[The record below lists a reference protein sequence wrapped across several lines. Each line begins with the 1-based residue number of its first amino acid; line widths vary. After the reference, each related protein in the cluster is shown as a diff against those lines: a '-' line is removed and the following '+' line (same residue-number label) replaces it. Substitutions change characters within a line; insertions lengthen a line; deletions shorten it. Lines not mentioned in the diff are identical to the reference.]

1 MLPAIGYYVTPFGI
15 EGSPSIC
22 DKIAGVYDPFYHF
35 THAPP
40 SLFESLLERDDYQF
54 LYQIRDPRDSVI
66 SWAYHEISTGNAK
79 GKEDIEQLIQYIIL
93 SKFCL
98 AEHIQRAREWYEM
111 GNKVFRISF
120 DQTKADKK
128 LVINNILEFLNIS
141 HLIKPEDVDGALTEF
156 SDSRYRKTLRAK
168 EHRLYE
174 LNLVRENRGISGAWE
189 NGLSATNKLLFKKV
203 AGDFLIELGY
213 ERDFNW

>member
-1 MLPAIGYYVTPFGI
+1 M
-15 EGSPSIC
+15 
-22 DKIAGVYDPFYHF
+22 
-35 THAPP
+35 
-40 SLFESLLERDDYQF
+40 FENLLERDDYQF

-79 GKEDIEQLIQYIIL
+79 GEEDIENLIQYIIL

-98 AEHIQRAREWYEM
+98 TEHIQRAREWFAM
-111 GNKVFRISF
+111 GEKVFRISF

-128 LVINNILEFLNIS
+128 LVINNILEFLKIS
-141 HLIKPEDVDGALTEF
+141 HLINSEDLDDALTEF
-156 SDSRYRKTLRAK
+156 SDSRYK
-168 EHRLYE
+168 ESLKLKERRLYE
-174 LNLVRENRGISGAWE
+174 LNLVRENRGISGAWK
-189 NGLSATNKLLFKKV
+189 NGLSAVNKLLFKKV

>member
-1 MLPAIGYYVTPFGI
+1 
-15 EGSPSIC
+15 
-22 DKIAGVYDPFYHF
+22 
-35 THAPP
+35 
-40 SLFESLLERDDYQF
+40 LFESLLERDDYRF

-79 GKEDIEQLIQYIIL
+79 GKEDIENLIQYIIL

-111 GNKVFRISF
+111 GDKVFRISF

-128 LVINNILEFLNIS
+128 LVINNILEFLKIS
-141 HLIKPEDVDGALTEF
+141 QLINSEDVDGALTEF
-156 SDSRYRKTLRAK
+156 SDSRYRETLRAK

>member
-1 MLPAIGYYVTPFGI
+1 M
-15 EGSPSIC
+15 
-22 DKIAGVYDPFYHF
+22 
-35 THAPP
+35 
-40 SLFESLLERDDYQF
+40 FESLLERDDYQF

-79 GKEDIEQLIQYIIL
+79 GEEDIENLIQYIIL

-98 AEHIQRAREWYEM
+98 TEHIQRAREWFAM
-111 GNKVFRISF
+111 GEKVFRISF

-128 LVINNILEFLNIS
+128 LVINNILEFLKIP
-141 HLIKPEDVDGALTEF
+141 HLINTEDLDDALTEF
-156 SDSRYRKTLRAK
+156 SDNRYRESLKLK
-168 EHRLYE
+168 ESRLYE
-174 LNLVRENRGISGAWE
+174 LNLVREKRGISGAWE
-189 NGLSATNKLLFKKV
+189 NGLSAANKLLFKKV